1 MMNPSAEIQICQYA
15 QSVSDLFKLMIQ
27 EKQEEFEN
35 RVKLVRIIII
45 ADNETKTVHVL
56 IDY

>member
-1 MMNPSAEIQICQYA
+1 MMNPSAEIQIRQYA

-35 RVKLVRIIII
+35 RVKLVRIVIISR
-45 ADNETKTVHVL
+45 
-56 IDY
+56 